1 MKKLTVLSLFVILSI
16 GCNKDDDVEY
26 TVYSSL
32 DHCIGQD
39 MFVDV
44 FKVMHRLVE
53 EYDEFRHDNCIDQ
66 LDTNT
71 TGFPLSIVA
80 DFGSDECDSQ
90 DLRKRKGELYFQFNN
105 KWSVPGAMVN
115 ISPNNYR
122 VDDYQVSGV
131 ITITNLGDNTIGN
144 QEIGL
149 EVVGGQIKSPDNT
162 VVFSWNCDLIL
173 EWDQGRVSSLVE
185 DDAWLIR
192 GTSYGSNRNS
202 TAFESEVVEPV
213 RCELICRWMKEGS
226 VEIIPDQRE
235 IRELDFGLGD
245 CNELATVY
253 VGGKNYTITLP

>member
-1 MKKLTVLSLFVILSI
+1 MKKLAILSLLVVLSF
-16 GCNKDDDVEY
+16 GCKQNDDIEY
-26 TVYSSL
+26 TVYSCV
-32 DHCIGQD
+32 DHSIAQD

-53 EYDEFRHDNCIDQ
+53 EYDEYRHDNCIDH

-71 TGFPLSIVA
+71 VGFPLTIVA
-80 DFGSDECDSQ
+80 DFGTDECESQ
-90 DLRKRKGELYFQFNN
+90 DLRERKGEIYFQFSN
-105 KWSVPGAMVN
+105 KWSVPGCMVS
-115 ISPNNYR
+115 ISPNGYR

-131 ITITNLGDNTIGN
+131 ITITNQGDNSQGN

-162 VVFSWNCDLIL
+162 QTISWNCDLIL
-173 EWDQGRVSSLVE
+173 EWDQGAAGSLVE
-185 DDAWLIR
+185 DDAWLIT
-192 GTSYGSNRNS
+192 GTASGSNRNS
-202 TAFESEVVEPV
+202 TQFEAEVTTPV
-213 RCELICRWMKEGS
+213 RCELVCRWMKEGA
-226 VEIIPDQRE
+226 VEVIPYQRE